1 VGGQN
6 EIYRA
11 CADRGVDPVDPN
23 LDPTIRSVVPNL
35 DPSGPL
41 APSASCKNP
50 GTTASDKKPNEM
62 SEGAKA
68 AGGDDKVDCL
78 LAMTSEAIQHV
89 DKKKR
94 TEG

>member
-1 VGGQN
+1 M
-6 EIYRA
+6 
-11 CADRGVDPVDPN
+11 
-23 LDPTIRSVVPNL
+23 RSVDPNL

-41 APSASCKNP
+41 APNTSCKNP
-50 GTTASDKKPNEM
+50 DTTASDENPNEM

-68 AGGDDKVDCL
+68 ADSNGKGDSL